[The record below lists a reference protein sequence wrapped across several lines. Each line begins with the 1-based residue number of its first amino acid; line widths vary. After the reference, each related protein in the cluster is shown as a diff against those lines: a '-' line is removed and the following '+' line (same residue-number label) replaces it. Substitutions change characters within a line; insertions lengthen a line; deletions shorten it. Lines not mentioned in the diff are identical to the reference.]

1 MTEIAA
7 TRLEALLRGEPG
19 LDVSER
25 RVAAIVS
32 ELRGSPA
39 RAPERL
45 RERVLAQA
53 PPEPRVRLPQVPLR
67 RTLLVLAPA
76 AAAAILVAAVVNGLV
91 GSSGGRRTAAP
102 TIEKPGVPR
111 NAHAKRGTAQGSEK
125 GTFSNTRP
133 LRVTGATGQ
142 TVVPPTGGRLTDVQ
156 ASLRL
161 RVKNLDELGNATAQ
175 AQRIV
180 RALGGYVQSIDY
192 TAPRG
197 RPGNSY
203 IELRVPVR
211 RVQDA
216 LLRLSGLGTVLEQQ
230 VSTRDL
236 EAIVRQ
242 QNAQIAVLR
251 RQIRRIEETLRTTL
265 PPEERLRL
273 EFQLDDARRAL
284 AARTRARTGTIREG
298 SIAKISLQLTT
309 EKAAGVVTPVQRGR
323 FDRAVRGSLGF
334 LAGAAAVA
342 VAALIALSPLVLLGA
357 MWLAASRMRRRRD
370 ERRLLHATQ

>member
-1 MTEIAA
+1 
-7 TRLEALLRGEPG
+7 
-19 LDVSER
+19 V
-25 RVAAIVS
+25 
-32 ELRGSPA
+32 
-39 RAPERL
+39 
-45 RERVLAQA
+45 RVLAQA
-53 PPEPRVRLPQVPLR
+53 PPEPRVALPHLPLR
-67 RTLLVLAPA
+67 RTLLVVAPA
-76 AAAAILVAAVVNGLV
+76 AAVAILVAAVVNGVV
-91 GSSGGRRTAAP
+91 GSSGGGRAEVARPAAP
-102 TIEKPGVPR
+102 QPAHTKRAGEQRGEKR
-111 NAHAKRGTAQGSEK
+111 
-125 GTFSNTRP
+125 TFDNTEP

-161 RVKNLDELGNATAQ
+161 RVKNLDELGDATAQ

-180 RALGGYVQSIDY
+180 RGLGGYVQSIDY

-211 RVQDA
+211 HVQDA

-236 EAIVRQ
+236 QAIVER
-242 QNAQIAVLR
+242 QNAQIAALR
-251 RQIRRIEETLRTTL
+251 RQIRRIEATLRTSL
-265 PPEERLRL
+265 PPAERLRL
-273 EFQLDDARRAL
+273 EFRLADAKRAL
-284 AARTRARTGTIREG
+284 DSLTRARKGTIREG
-298 SIAKISLQLTT
+298 AIAKISLQLTT
-309 EKAAGVVTPVQRGR
+309 EKAASVVTPAQRGR
-323 FDRAVRGSLGF
+323 FERAVHGSVGF

-342 VAALIALSPLVLLGA
+342 LAALIALSPLVLLAA

>member
-7 TRLEALLRGEPG
+7 ARLEALLRGEPG
-19 LDVSER
+19 LDASER
-25 RVAAIVS
+25 RVGAIVA
-32 ELRGSPA
+32 ELHGAPA

-53 PPEPRVRLPQVPLR
+53 PHEPRVRLPHVPLR

-76 AAAAILVAAVVNGLV
+76 AVVAVLVAAVVNGVV

-102 TIEKPGVPR
+102 TIERPGVPYS
-111 NAHAKRGTAQGSEK
+111 AHPKRANEEGSRKGAFDSAQQ
-125 GTFSNTRP
+125 P

-180 RALGGYVQSIDY
+180 RGLGGYVQSIDY

-251 RQIRRIEETLRTTL
+251 RQTRRIEETLRTTL

-284 AARTRARTGTIREG
+284 ASRTRARKGTIREG
-298 SIAKISLQLTT
+298 SIAKIS
-309 EKAAGVVTPVQRGR
+309 
-323 FDRAVRGSLGF
+323 
-334 LAGAAAVA
+334 
-342 VAALIALSPLVLLGA
+342 
-357 MWLAASRMRRRRD
+357 
-370 ERRLLHATQ
+370 

>member
-7 TRLEALLRGEPG
+7 ARLEALLRGEAG
-19 LDVSER
+19 RDVSER
-25 RVAAIVS
+25 RVAAIVA
-32 ELRGSPA
+32 ELRGAPA

-45 RERVLAQA
+45 RERVLAQV
-53 PPEPRVRLPQVPLR
+53 PPAPRVTLPRVPLR

-76 AAAAILVAAVVNGLV
+76 AAAAILVGAVISGVV
-91 GSSGGRRTAAP
+91 GSSGGRRAVEP
-102 TIEKPGVPR
+102 TVAGTTVPQP
-111 NAHAKRGTAQGSEK
+111 AHVMRGTEQGSK
-125 GTFSNTRP
+125 KSTFDSAQP
-133 LRVTGATGQ
+133 LQSRAAGQ

-161 RVKNLDELGNATAQ
+161 RVKNLDALGDATAQ

-180 RALGGYVQSIDY
+180 RGLGGYVQSIDY

-203 IELRVPVR
+203 VELRVPVR

-216 LLRLSGLGTVLEQQ
+216 LLRLSGLGTVVEQQ

-236 EAIVRQ
+236 EAIVQQ
-242 QNAQIAVLR
+242 QNARIAALR
-251 RQIRRIEETLRTTL
+251 QQIRRIEETLRTSL

-273 EFQLDDARRAL
+273 EFQLDDAKRAL
-284 AARTRARTGTIREG
+284 ASRTRARKGTIREG

-309 EKAAGVVTPVQRGR
+309 EKAASPVTPVERGR

-342 VAALIALSPLVLLGA
+342 LAVLIALSPLVLLAA
-357 MWLAASRMRRRRD
+357 MWFAASRMRRRRD